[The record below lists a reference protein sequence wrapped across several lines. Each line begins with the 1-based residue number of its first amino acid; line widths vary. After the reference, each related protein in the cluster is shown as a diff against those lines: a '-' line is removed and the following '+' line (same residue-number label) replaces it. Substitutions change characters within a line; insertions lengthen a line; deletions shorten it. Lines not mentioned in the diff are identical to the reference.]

1 MTDIVKEMVLMAC
14 EQILSCSL
22 KNREIVVKL
31 YVGNDVEYY
40 VLPDI
45 AEELVHS
52 TSGQVSCSNLLKDM
66 GSLHRDLA
74 RFSDMQR
81 QYNTYLGNR
90 VGLRFSKE
98 IESDVDMIFKR
109 ETTMFCYEVTL

>member
-31 YVGNDVEYY
+31 YAGNDVEYY
-40 VLPDI
+40 VLPGI

-52 TSGQVSCSNLLKDM
+52 TSGQVSYSSLLKNT

-81 QYNTYLGNR
+81 QYNTFLGNR
-90 VGLRFSKE
+90 VGLKFSKE
-98 IESDVDMIFKR
+98 LESDVDMIFKR